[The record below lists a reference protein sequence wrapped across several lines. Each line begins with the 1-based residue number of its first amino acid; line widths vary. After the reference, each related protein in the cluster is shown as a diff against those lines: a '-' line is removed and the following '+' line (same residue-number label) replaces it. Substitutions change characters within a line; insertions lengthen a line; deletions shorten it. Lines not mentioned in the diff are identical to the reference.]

1 MSPEEK
7 KIVGVLMWNLHG
19 KVEMAR
25 SIIKEGKT
33 YEDASQL
40 AGLFN
45 VNKD

>member
-33 YEDASQL
+33 YEDAGQL